1 LPRLREFRAGR
12 KKDPSDT
19 RSILSLIHIL
29 LYTDN
34 DIQDGSRR
42 AEKVHLFQPIHKRS
56 TKETNPPT
64 NRRNKISADPNNTAW
79 AKSKDNY
86 GHRLLAKSGWQPGQ
100 YLGAENANHS
110 EHYTAANASHI
121 RVVLRD
127 DNAGLGAQ
135 KGKSNADTF
144 GLATLSGIFGR
155 LNGKSE
161 VEVQKQADTQ
171 RDLELQTY
179 QAQKWGGM
187 NFVYGGLLVGD
198 KMEEDEKKKLAEWN
212 AKVTQGKRKAGEE
225 APAEAEGSSKK
236 RKHGNESKSEGSES
250 SDDSE
255 AVKEKKQ
262 KKKSKKGEAA
272 ADSSSES
279 AERAAKKERKEKRRK
294 DGKTSGSEDK
304 AQAKEEK
311 RARKEERRKRR
322 EEKRRRKEAKGKT
335 STQTSRDASSD
346 SSEDEAPEVKKP
358 AAVVSFAGGRHA
370 VRQRYIMQKR
380 QAGMNPQAM
389 AEILMLKAG
398 A

>member
-1 LPRLREFRAGR
+1 
-12 KKDPSDT
+12 
-19 RSILSLIHIL
+19 
-29 LYTDN
+29 
-34 DIQDGSRR
+34 
-42 AEKVHLFQPIHKRS
+42 
-56 TKETNPPT
+56 
-64 NRRNKISADPNNTAW
+64 
-79 AKSKDNY
+79 
-86 GHRLLAKSGWQPGQ
+86 
-100 YLGAENANHS
+100 
-110 EHYTAANASHI
+110 
-121 RVVLRD
+121 VLRD

-179 QAQKWGGM
+179 QSQKWGSM

-212 AKVTQGKRKAGEE
+212 AKVTQGKRKPDEE
-225 APAEAEGSSKK
+225 APAEAEASSKK
-236 RKHGNESKSEGSES
+236 RKHGDESKSEASES
-250 SDDSE
+250 SDDSD
-255 AVKEKKQ
+255 AAKEKKQ
-262 KKKSKKGEAA
+262 KKKSKKGDAA
-272 ADSSSES
+272 ADSSSEA

-294 DGKTSGSEDK
+294 DGKTSGSDDK

-311 RARKEERRKRR
+311 RARKEARRKRR
-322 EEKRRRKEAKGKT
+322 EEKQRRREAKGKT

-346 SSEDEAPEVKKP
+346 SSEDEAVAPEVKKP

-389 AEILMLKAG
+389 AEILMLKAT